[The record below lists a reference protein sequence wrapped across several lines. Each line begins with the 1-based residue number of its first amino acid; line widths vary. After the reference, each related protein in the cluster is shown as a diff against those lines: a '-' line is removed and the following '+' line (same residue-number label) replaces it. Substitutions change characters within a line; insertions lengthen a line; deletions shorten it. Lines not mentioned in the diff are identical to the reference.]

1 MINSSDEEIEALKE
15 RYGLDKNKQTILYAP
30 TFFPS
35 SIEKMSKVFPQ
46 DFAQYNIIVKPH
58 YLSWERKR
66 YQAQRKYFDTWKT
79 YPNCQVLGVE
89 EYNLI
94 PFILMADIM
103 ISDESSAI
111 FEFASLNKPVII
123 NRFLT
128 LRWSYYLNPKKILK
142 RMDKGMNNYKK
153 IGANPSSY
161 KEMIEATHDALKDK
175 STFEVQRLEMAKD
188 ICGLVDGQA
197 SMRIT
202 KVIKDVCGF

>member
-1 MINSSDEEIEALKE
+1 MKVTFIWDIYSDEPYPLQNKVYKKKMRR
-15 RYGLDKNKQTILYAP
+15 RYIWPYLPL
-30 TFFPS
+30 
-35 SIEKMSKVFPQ
+35 SI
-46 DFAQYNIIVKPH
+46 
-58 YLSWERKR
+58 
-66 YQAQRKYFDTWKT
+66 
-79 YPNCQVLGVE
+79 
-89 EYNLI
+89 
-94 PFILMADIM
+94 ILMADIM

-153 IGANPSSY
+153 IGTNPSSY
-161 KEMIEATHDALKDK
+161 KEMIEATHRALKDK
-175 STFEVQRLEMAKD
+175 STFEVQRLEMVKD